1 MTDQKRAATAEGT
14 SAEPF
19 LPFALPE
26 IGEEEIEEV
35 VATLRSGWLTGGP
48 RVQRFE
54 EGFRRVTGA
63 QHAVALSSCT
73 AGLHLAL
80 LAAGIGPGD
89 EVITT
94 PFTFCATVNVIIHAG
109 ATPVLADICE
119 EDNNIDPEQVARKIT
134 PRTKALM
141 PMHYGGQPCQMDELL
156 SLASAHGL
164 RVIEDAAH
172 ALGAQYRGRL
182 IGALSDAAVFS
193 FYPIKPI
200 TTGQGGMLTT
210 NDEALADQVRIL
222 SLHGLS
228 KNAWNRY
235 AEGGSAEYQVL
246 APGFNYS
253 MTDIQAAI
261 GVHQLEKL
269 ERFQAR
275 RTHLAGLYDRLL
287 ADVPEVIRPKTR
299 DDVVH
304 AWHLYP
310 IRLELDRL
318 RITRNEV
325 IEELRGRG
333 IGTSLHFIPIH
344 LHPYYRE
351 AFGFQPGDFPMAERV
366 YAGLISLPLYPR
378 MQDADVER
386 VVRAIRDIVRANKR

>member
-1 MTDQKRAATAEGT
+1 MTDQKQALAVEEPAQ
-14 SAEPF
+14 PF

-54 EGFRRVTGA
+54 EGFREITGA

-80 LAAGIGPGD
+80 LAAGIGSGD

-109 ATPVLADICE
+109 ATPVLADIRD
-119 EDNNIDPEQVARKIT
+119 EDHNIDLEQIERKIT
-134 PRTKALM
+134 PRTKAIM
-141 PMHYGGQPCQMDELL
+141 PMHYGGQPVEMDELL
-156 SLASAHGL
+156 SIARARGL

-172 ALGAQYRGRL
+172 ALGAQYKGRP

-210 NDEALADQVRIL
+210 NDGELADQVRIL

-261 GVHQLEKL
+261 GVQQLKKMG
-269 ERFQAR
+269 RFQAA
-275 RTHLAGLYDRLL
+275 RTHLASVYDRLL
-287 ADVPEVIRPKTR
+287 ADVPEVMRPKVR
-299 DDVVH
+299 DDIVH

-310 IRLELDRL
+310 IRLELDML
-318 RITRNEV
+318 RISRNDF
-325 IEELRGRG
+325 IEELRRRG

-351 AFGFQPGDFPMAERV
+351 AFGFKPDEFPVAARV

-378 MQDADVER
+378 MTDSDVER
-386 VVRAIRDIVRANKR
+386 VVTAIDDIVKASRR

>member
-1 MTDQKRAATAEGT
+1 MTDSKPTATVAGS

-54 EGFRRVTGA
+54 EGFRRITGA

-80 LAAGIGPGD
+80 LASGIGPGD

-109 ATPVLADICE
+109 ATPILADIR
-119 EDNNIDPEQVARKIT
+119 DDDHNIDIEQVARKIT
-134 PRTKALM
+134 PRTRALM
-141 PMHYGGQPCQMDELL
+141 PMHYGGQPCHMDELL
-156 SLASAHGL
+156 ALAREHKL

-172 ALGAQYRGRL
+172 ALGAQDRGRP

-210 NDEALADQVRIL
+210 NDQALAGQVRIL

-261 GVHQLEKL
+261 GVHQLERL
-269 ERFQAR
+269 GRFQAQ
-275 RTHLAGLYDRLL
+275 RTHLAGVYDRLL
-287 ADVPEVIRPKTR
+287 AGVPEVRCPQTR
-299 DDVVH
+299 ENVVH

-310 IRLELDRL
+310 IRLELERL
-318 RITRNEV
+318 RCSRNEF
-325 IEELRGRG
+325 IDELRKRG

-351 AFGFQPGDFPMAERV
+351 AFGFQPGDFPVAEQV

-386 VVRAIRDIVRANKR
+386 VVTAIRHIVQASRR

>member
-1 MTDQKRAATAEGT
+1 MTDAKQAATVAGAD
-14 SAEPF
+14 AEPF
-19 LPFALPE
+19 LPFAMPE

-80 LAAGIGPGD
+80 LASDIGPGD

-94 PFTFCATVNVIIHAG
+94 PLTFCATVNVIIHAG
-109 ATPVLADICE
+109 ATPVLADIR
-119 EDNNIDPEQVARKIT
+119 DDDHNIDIEQIARKIT
-134 PRTKALM
+134 PHTKALM
-141 PMHYGGQPCQMDELL
+141 PMHYGGQPVRMDELL
-156 SLASAHGL
+156 ALARAHKL

-172 ALGAQYRGRL
+172 ALGAQDRGRPV
-182 IGALSDAAVFS
+182 GALSDAAVFS

-210 NDEALADQVRIL
+210 NDEALADRVRIL

-261 GVHQLEKL
+261 GVQQLEKL
-269 ERFQAR
+269 ERFQAQ
-275 RTHLAGLYDRLL
+275 RTHLAGVYDRLL
-287 ADVPEVIRPKTR
+287 ADVPEVRRPWTR
-299 DDVVH
+299 EGVVH

-318 RITRNEV
+318 RCSRNEV
-325 IEELRGRG
+325 IDELRKRG

-351 AFGFQPGDFPMAERV
+351 AFGFKPGDFPVAEQV

-378 MQDADVER
+378 MQDTDVER
-386 VVRAIRDIVRANKR
+386 VVTAIRDIVRASRR

>member
-1 MTDQKRAATAEGT
+1 MTDAKQAATVAGAD
-14 SAEPF
+14 AEPF
-19 LPFALPE
+19 LPFAMPE

-80 LAAGIGPGD
+80 LASDIGPGD

-94 PFTFCATVNVIIHAG
+94 PLTFCATVNVIIHAG
-109 ATPVLADICE
+109 ATPVLADIR
-119 EDNNIDPEQVARKIT
+119 DDDHNIDIEQIARKIT
-134 PRTKALM
+134 PHTKALM
-141 PMHYGGQPCQMDELL
+141 PMHYGGQPVRMDELL
-156 SLASAHGL
+156 ALARAHKL

-172 ALGAQYRGRL
+172 ALGAQDRGRPV
-182 IGALSDAAVFS
+182 GALSDAAVFS

-210 NDEALADQVRIL
+210 NDEALAEQVRIL

-261 GVHQLEKL
+261 GVQQLEKL
-269 ERFQAR
+269 ERFQAQ
-275 RTHLAGLYDRLL
+275 RTHLAGVYDRLL
-287 ADVPEVIRPKTR
+287 ADVPEVRRPWTR
-299 DDVVH
+299 EGVVH

-318 RITRNEV
+318 RCSRNEV
-325 IEELRGRG
+325 IDELRKRG

-351 AFGFQPGDFPMAERV
+351 AFGFKPGDFPVAEQV

-378 MQDADVER
+378 MQDTDVER
-386 VVRAIRDIVRANKR
+386 VVTAIRDIVRASRR

>member
-1 MTDQKRAATAEGT
+1 MSDQKHATAE
-14 SAEPF
+14 APAQPF

-54 EGFRRVTGA
+54 EGFRRITGA
-63 QHAVALSSCT
+63 EHAVALSSCT

-80 LAAGIGPGD
+80 LAAKVGPGD

-109 ATPVLADICE
+109 ATPVLADIRE
-119 EDNNIDPEQVARKIT
+119 EDNNIDLEQIERKIT
-134 PRTKALM
+134 ARTKAIM
-141 PMHYGGQPCQMDELL
+141 PMHYGGQPVEMDGVLELTRER
-156 SLASAHGL
+156 GL

-172 ALGAQYRGRL
+172 ALGAQYKGRRV
-182 IGALSDAAVFS
+182 GALSDAAVFS

-210 NDEALADQVRIL
+210 NDGELADQVRIL

-261 GVHQLEKL
+261 GVRQLEKM
-269 ERFQAR
+269 EVFQQK
-275 RTHLAGLYDRLL
+275 RTHLADVYHRLL
-287 ADVPEVIRPKTR
+287 SDVPEILRPRVR

-310 IRLELDRL
+310 IRLELAAL
-318 RITRNEV
+318 SVSRNEF
-325 IEELRGRG
+325 IEDLRLRG

-351 AFGFQPGDFPMAERV
+351 AFGFKPGDFPVAERV

-378 MQDADVER
+378 MTEADVER
-386 VVRAIRDIVRANKR
+386 VVMAIKDIVKASRR

>member
-1 MTDQKRAATAEGT
+1 MTDSKQAATVAGSST
-14 SAEPF
+14 EPF

-80 LAAGIGPGD
+80 LASGIGPGD

-109 ATPVLADICE
+109 ATPVLADIRE
-119 EDNNIDPEQVARKIT
+119 EDNNIDLAEVARKVT

-141 PMHYGGQPCQMDELL
+141 PMHYGGQPCHMDELL
-156 SLASAHGL
+156 SLAREHGL

-172 ALGAQYRGRL
+172 ALGAQDRGRP

-210 NDEALADQVRIL
+210 NDEALAGQVRIL

-261 GVHQLEKL
+261 GIHQLEKL
-269 ERFQAR
+269 ERFQSR
-275 RTHLAGLYDRLL
+275 RAHLAGVYDRLL
-287 ADVPEVIRPKTR
+287 AGVPEVRCPQTR
-299 DDVVH
+299 ANVVH

-310 IRLELDRL
+310 IRLELGRL
-318 RITRNEV
+318 NISRNEF
-325 IEELRGRG
+325 ITELGKRG

-351 AFGFQPGDFPMAERV
+351 AFGFQPGDFPVAEQV

-378 MQDADVER
+378 MQDTDVER
-386 VVRAIRDIVRANKR
+386 VVTAIQDIVQASRR

>member
-1 MTDQKRAATAEGT
+1 
-14 SAEPF
+14 
-19 LPFALPE
+19 
-26 IGEEEIEEV
+26 
-35 VATLRSGWLTGGP
+35 
-48 RVQRFE
+48 
-54 EGFRRVTGA
+54 
-63 QHAVALSSCT
+63 
-73 AGLHLAL
+73 
-80 LAAGIGPGD
+80 
-89 EVITT
+89 VITT

-109 ATPVLADICE
+109 ATPVLADIRE
-119 EDNNIDPEQVARKIT
+119 EDNNIDLEQIARKIT

-141 PMHYGGQPCQMDELL
+141 PVHYGGQPCRMDELL
-156 SLASAHGL
+156 ALARAHGL

-172 ALGAQYRGRL
+172 ALGAQDRGRP

-210 NDEALADQVRIL
+210 NDQALADQVRIL

-275 RTHLAGLYDRLL
+275 RTHLAGVYDRLL
-287 ADVPEVIRPKTR
+287 ADVPEVIRPQTR
-299 DDVVH
+299 GDVVH

-310 IRLELDRL
+310 VRLKLDKL
-318 RITRNEV
+318 RITRNEF

-351 AFGFQPGDFPMAERV
+351 AFGFKPGDFPVAERV

-378 MQDADVER
+378 MQDTDVER
-386 VVRAIRDIVRANKR
+386 VVKAIRDIVRANQR

>member
-1 MTDQKRAATAEGT
+1 MTDSKPTATVAGS

-54 EGFRRVTGA
+54 EGFRRITGA

-80 LAAGIGPGD
+80 LASGIGPGD

-109 ATPVLADICE
+109 ATPILADIR
-119 EDNNIDPEQVARKIT
+119 DDDHNIDVEQVARKIT

-141 PMHYGGQPCQMDELL
+141 PMHYGGQPCHMDELL
-156 SLASAHGL
+156 ALAREHKL

-172 ALGAQYRGRL
+172 ALGAQDRGRP

-210 NDEALADQVRIL
+210 NDQALAGQVRIL

-269 ERFQAR
+269 ERFQAQ
-275 RTHLAGLYDRLL
+275 RTHLAGVYDRLL
-287 ADVPEVIRPKTR
+287 AGVPEVRCPQTR
-299 DDVVH
+299 ENVVH

-310 IRLELDRL
+310 IRLELERL
-318 RITRNEV
+318 RCSRNEF
-325 IEELRGRG
+325 IDELRKRG

-351 AFGFQPGDFPMAERV
+351 AFGFQPGDFPVAEQV

-386 VVRAIRDIVRANKR
+386 VVTAIRDIVQASRR

>member
-1 MTDQKRAATAEGT
+1 MTDSKPTATVAGS

-54 EGFRRVTGA
+54 EGFRRITGA

-80 LAAGIGPGD
+80 LASGIGPGD

-109 ATPVLADICE
+109 ATPILADIR
-119 EDNNIDPEQVARKIT
+119 DDDHNIDVEQVARKIT
-134 PRTKALM
+134 QRTKALM
-141 PMHYGGQPCQMDELL
+141 PMHYGGQPCHMDELL
-156 SLASAHGL
+156 ALAREHKL

-172 ALGAQYRGRL
+172 ALGAQDRGRP

-210 NDEALADQVRIL
+210 NDQALAGQVRIL

-269 ERFQAR
+269 ERFQAQ
-275 RTHLAGLYDRLL
+275 RTHLAGVYDRLL
-287 ADVPEVIRPKTR
+287 AGVPEVRCPQTR
-299 DDVVH
+299 ENVVH

-310 IRLELDRL
+310 IRLELERL
-318 RITRNEV
+318 RCSRNEF
-325 IEELRGRG
+325 IDELRKRG

-351 AFGFQPGDFPMAERV
+351 AFGFQPGDFPVAEQV

-386 VVRAIRDIVRANKR
+386 VVTAIQDIVQTSRR